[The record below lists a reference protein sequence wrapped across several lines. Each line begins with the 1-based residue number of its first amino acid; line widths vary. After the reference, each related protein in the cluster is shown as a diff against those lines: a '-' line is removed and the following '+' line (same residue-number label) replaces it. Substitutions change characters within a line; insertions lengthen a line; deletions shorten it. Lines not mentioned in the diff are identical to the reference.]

1 VTAAPVYGLV
11 LAGGSSTRMQRDKA
25 VLPYQGVTQ
34 LERVFEIV
42 ARHCE
47 RSFVSVR
54 EAQAREPA
62 RASKPLIIDAFD
74 GEGPLIGIRSGMAAH
89 PEAAWL
95 VVACDLPFLS
105 DTTIAR
111 LLTERDASA
120 LATAYRSTH
129 DGLPEPLCTVWEPRA
144 GDALAAYQLEGGACP
159 RKFLLRRGAR
169 LIDAEEPAALD
180 NINTPEDYREAQER
194 LARIPACS

>member
-1 VTAAPVYGLV
+1 
-11 LAGGSSTRMQRDKA
+11 
-25 VLPYQGVTQ
+25 
-34 LERVFEIV
+34 
-42 ARHCE
+42 
-47 RSFVSVR
+47 
-54 EAQAREPA
+54 
-62 RASKPLIIDAFD
+62 LIIDAFD